1 MVIRDVKQKKK
12 PKSRYSVFT
21 QTQHKLSLIDDHL
34 RNHLADEIRKRVLNN
49 HFIII
54 KSG

>member
-1 MVIRDVKQKKK
+1 MVIRDVKYKKK
-12 PKSRYSVFT
+12 SKSRYSVFT

-34 RNHLADEIRKRVLNN
+34 KNLTADKIRKRVLNI
-49 HFIII
+49 HFI